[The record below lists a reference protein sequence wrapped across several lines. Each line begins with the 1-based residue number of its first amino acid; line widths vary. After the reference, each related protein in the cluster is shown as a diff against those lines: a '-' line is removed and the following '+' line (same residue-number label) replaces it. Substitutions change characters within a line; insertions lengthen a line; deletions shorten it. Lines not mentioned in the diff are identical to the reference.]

1 MKLTANIIRD
11 TVSSG
16 NARACVRIAETLRF
30 EYSMDYGKSWRMVNN
45 LTGISMADWD
55 ALLLEGETH
64 EA

>member
-1 MKLTANIIRD
+1 MKVTANIIRD
-11 TVSSG
+11 TVKGG

-30 EYSMDYGKSWRMVNN
+30 EYDMDYGKTWRMVNN

-55 ALLLEGETH
+55 ELLREGEVN